1 MNVVR
6 ALKHKDPKPCTL
18 MAVDASS
25 TAIAVAIFEQTAD
38 KTFLKETSK
47 IKLEKLPMN
56 TKMHIITKFFSVLFE
71 KYKVDFVFVEQPI
84 YIQNPA
90 TSRILSQISGHVI
103 GTSLLYCD
111 NVYEVT
117 IANWKSFIGY
127 KNVSKA
133 EKDAW
138 TREFGEKES
147 KKIAATERK
156 QRTINIVH
164 NKISG
169 IDHINDNDICDAIGI
184 GLYSLNLVNKE
195 ILDGTGAL

>member
-1 MNVVR
+1 M
-6 ALKHKDPKPCTL
+6 LKHKNPKPCLL

-25 TAIAVAIFEQTAD
+25 TAIAVAIFDQRADETVLCETA
-38 KTFLKETSK
+38 K

-56 TKMHIITKFFSVLFE
+56 TKMHIISKFFATFFS
-71 KYKVDFVFVEQPI
+71 KYNIDYVFVEQPI

-90 TSRILSQISGHVI
+90 TSRVLSQISGHVI

-111 NVYEVT
+111 NVYEVP

-138 TREFGEKES
+138 TKQFGEKES
-147 KKIAATERK
+147 KKMAAIERK

-164 NKISG
+164 GKIPG
-169 IDHINDNDICDAIGI
+169 IDHVNDNDICDAIGI
-184 GLYSLNLVNKE
+184 GLYSLDLVNKE
-195 ILDGTGAL
+195 NLDGSGTI